1 MAQPAWVK
9 CNYYSDGLCPQHQDI
24 DRAYLIPQLLDGRQM
39 QAAKKLCEECEKHHS
54 EKRKSPRIKRALK
67 VAITNQE
74 QKRRSEGTLVDVST
88 DGALV
93 KLDHWVD
100 FNKNETVKLQLFTE
114 NIFSNQIKADSMTFS
129 GRIRRLARKKQ
140 ELAIIFLNET
150 VDKNMPTFT

>member
-1 MAQPAWVK
+1 M
-9 CNYYSDGLCPQHQDI
+9 L
-24 DRAYLIPQLLDGRQM
+24 
-39 QAAKKLCEECEKHHS
+39 
-54 EKRKSPRIKRALK
+54 
-67 VAITNQE
+67 

-114 NIFSNQIKADSMTFS
+114 NIFSNQTKADSMTFS

-150 VDKNMPTFT
+150 VDKNVPTFT